1 MFTPFSGNKTAVCAI
16 VSAHI
21 CFEDAA
27 GMVIWPGGVC
37 SRPVQLHT
45 GCSHTYGTNAVATIK
60 AFFFSLVHFVLI
72 W

>member
-1 MFTPFSGNKTAVCAI
+1 MFTTFSGNKTAVCVI
-16 VSAHI
+16 VSARI

-37 SRPVQLHT
+37 ARPVQWHT
-45 GCSHTYGTNAVATIK
+45 GCSHSYGTNAVATIK